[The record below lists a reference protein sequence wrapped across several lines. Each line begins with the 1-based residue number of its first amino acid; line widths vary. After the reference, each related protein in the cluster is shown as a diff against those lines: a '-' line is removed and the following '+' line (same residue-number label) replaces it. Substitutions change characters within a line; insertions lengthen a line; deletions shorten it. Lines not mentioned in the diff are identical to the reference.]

1 MTEGLISSGVAR
13 WFRKIRASECLA
25 VVNHQMLCHKASTL
39 GHTGCF
45 STVLNKSTD
54 MRPWLCFLTRL
65 SLSRAVTAAPLVHE
79 RSYSLQQGLG
89 GSGTVSSEQS
99 SGSTMGELCCYINI
113 YSSLS
118 AIPPP
123 HPPNPALF
131 CCFNH
136 SHHGPISSR
145 KSRALHLLCAV
156 TSGFN
161 DLHWL
166 CNLCTITLISG
177 LHGKSSGVDQV
188 SNPRLYSEQCILSLY
203 FDLAI
208 CTASGCLRWHLFSRL
223 GEWMCCTT
231 TLSWKPSPLLEMKMI
246 YINGMR
252 YCAKKCFPNILYH
265 EFACE
270 QIQLYSQ
277 FAYNLLG
284 MTPVVDDTELT
295 VCSNCVT

>member
-1 MTEGLISSGVAR
+1 
-13 WFRKIRASECLA
+13 
-25 VVNHQMLCHKASTL
+25 MLCHKASTL

-54 MRPWLCFLTRL
+54 MSPWLCFLPRL

-118 AIPPP
+118 AP
-123 HPPNPALF
+123 HPPNPALL
-131 CCFNH
+131 CCFNQ
-136 SHHGPISSR
+136 SHHGPISSG
-145 KSRALHLLCAV
+145 KSRALHSLCAV
-156 TSGFN
+156 TIEFN

-166 CNLCTITLISG
+166 WNLCTISLISG

-208 CTASGCLRWHLFSRL
+208 CTASGCLRWHLFSRP
-223 GEWMCCTT
+223 GEWMCWTT

-252 YCAKKCFPNILYH
+252 YYANTVFQMFCIT
-265 EFACE
+265 
-270 QIQLYSQ
+270 
-277 FAYNLLG
+277 NLLVNRFG
-284 MTPVVDDTELT
+284 FTHNLLTICVEWHQWWMTQSWLSAQT
-295 VCSNCVT
+295 V